1 MWLKPRCKGD
11 PPPGRLQHTMNMY
24 NNRLFIFGGTGN
36 KMVFNDLAMYVCDKG
51 EWSFPKTEGTPPEP
65 RFGHATALAG
75 HKLFLY
81 GGGQRA
87 KHFNDLQI
95 LDLEEVR

>member
-1 MWLKPRCKGD
+1 
-11 PPPGRLQHTMNMY
+11 MNMY